1 MTELPLHVEQML
13 ADLDEASFD
22 ALVLRVRSPEELSDP
37 KARAA
42 RALAKAVGGGPK
54 PATTRSKEQAAAA
67 LARYR
72 EANR

>member
-1 MTELPLHVEQML
+1 MTELPMHIEQML
-13 ADLDEASFD
+13 ADMDEASFN
-22 ALVLRVRSPEELSDP
+22 AMVLRVRSPEELADP

-54 PATTRSKEQAAAA
+54 PRPSKEQAANA